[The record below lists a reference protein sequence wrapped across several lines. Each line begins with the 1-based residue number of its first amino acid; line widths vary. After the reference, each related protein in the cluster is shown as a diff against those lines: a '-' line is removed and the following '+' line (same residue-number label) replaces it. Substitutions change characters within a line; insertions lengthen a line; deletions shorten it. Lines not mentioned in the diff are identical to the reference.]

1 MKYNESQ
8 NLTPPESR
16 HLERGKYVGLS
27 KKAGCCAQNYYN
39 VSYRVAVASKLE
51 KEGKRNEDCMWK
63 SQGSEGWLISHQMT
77 YYKHAICTAHYCLMF
92 RYGQSV
98 RFTGFSLFIV
108 PSPFSVH
115 CPYKGG
121 IDRAKGV
128 LTGLIPY

>member
-8 NLTPPESR
+8 YLTPPESR

-92 RYGQSV
+92 RLGKAFDLLAFLCLS
-98 RFTGFSLFIV
+98 FPV
-108 PSPFSVH
+108 PFQ
-115 CPYKGG
+115 YTARTK
-121 IDRAKGV
+121 AV
-128 LTGLIPY
+128 LTGLKAY